1 MIMFEKNFAKL
12 HFPIKKIFFV
22 KDELSK
28 NHEKKKKIVKDT
40 SLLSPIFSPSSFS
53 LLSSCEA
60 HQKRKR
66 LVVYEIGVRLYG
78 TR

>member
-12 HFPIKKIFFV
+12 HFPLKKIFFV

-28 NHEKKKKIVKDT
+28 NHAKKIVKDT

-66 LVVYEIGVRLYG
+66 LVVYEIGVRL
-78 TR
+78 

>member
-28 NHEKKKKIVKDT
+28 NHEKKIVKDT
-40 SLLSPIFSPSSFS
+40 SAFVPYLFAILFLSFVQ
-53 LLSSCEA
+53 L
-60 HQKRKR
+60 
-66 LVVYEIGVRLYG
+66 
-78 TR
+78 

>member
-12 HFPIKKIFFV
+12 HFPIKKIFFE

-28 NHEKKKKIVKDT
+28 NHEKKIVKDT
-40 SLLSPIFSPSSFS
+40 SLLSHTNFSPSSFS

-60 HQKRKR
+60 HQKRQR
-66 LVVYEIGVRLYG
+66 LVVYEIGVRL
-78 TR
+78 